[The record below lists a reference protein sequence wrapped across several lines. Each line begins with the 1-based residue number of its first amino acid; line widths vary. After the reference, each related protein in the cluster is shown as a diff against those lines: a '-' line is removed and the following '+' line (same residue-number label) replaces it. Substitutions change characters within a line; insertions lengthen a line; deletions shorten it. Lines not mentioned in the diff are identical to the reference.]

1 MLLLYD
7 LVQLV
12 KHNIGTMYSLYEYE
26 RSIHSDVC
34 RCKKILYMKTYAYI
48 ITITLALHREYAY
61 IRVTTV

>member
-12 KHNIGTMYSLYEYE
+12 KHNIRYNVLTS
-26 RSIHSDVC
+26 SIHSDVC
-34 RCKKILYMKTYAYI
+34 RCKKILYMRTYAYF
-48 ITITLALHREYAY
+48 ITITLVLHREYAY